1 MKKLLIATILILGLT
16 TVPVFAQEE
25 ELPTEQGEEEVQI
38 QIQEVEEES
47 EPEEDDEDTNTLSE
61 ELQVTQ
67 QSNISFLTILFAVL
81 TPALLIVVAYL
92 LIKMSNK

>member
-25 ELPTEQGEEEVQI
+25 ELPTEQGGEEV